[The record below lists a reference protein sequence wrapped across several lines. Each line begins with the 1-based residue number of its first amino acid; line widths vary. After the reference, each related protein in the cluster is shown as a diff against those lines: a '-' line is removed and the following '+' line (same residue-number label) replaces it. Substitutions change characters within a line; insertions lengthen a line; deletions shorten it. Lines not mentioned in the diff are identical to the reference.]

1 MNEALV
7 AAFVAM
13 ALALVEGC
21 KYLLGRLRER
31 DQEKKKLIEDKKKGR
46 GKRSDTDKPCSRL
59 LELVEAMRNESA
71 DLHKWHAVEDP
82 AQPGVKL
89 WWNTEKQQALQLEI
103 DEKLDTL
110 MKMLSSMREVHKTCN
125 EGQIEFIQKMRNEN
139 EELRKRIDQLHELRV
154 SDRDTLYER
163 VIAVTESFSR
173 RIEEGMASSSDTGR
187 VRAPTPHEGTER
199 PPLGEKRGGV

>member
-13 ALALVEGC
+13 ALALVEGF

-125 EGQIEFIQKMRNEN
+125 EGQIEFIQN
-139 EELRKRIDQLHELRV
+139 QP
-154 SDRDTLYER
+154 DRR
-163 VIAVTESFSR
+163 
-173 RIEEGMASSSDTGR
+173 
-187 VRAPTPHEGTER
+187 
-199 PPLGEKRGGV
+199 